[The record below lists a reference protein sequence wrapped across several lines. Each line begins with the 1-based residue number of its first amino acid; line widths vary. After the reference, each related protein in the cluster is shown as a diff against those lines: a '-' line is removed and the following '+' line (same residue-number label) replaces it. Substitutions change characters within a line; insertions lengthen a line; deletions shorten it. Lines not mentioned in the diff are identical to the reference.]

1 MEKKLY
7 RNPNNRLLGG
17 VCSGLGQ
24 YFDID
29 ITLVRLAWIV
39 LFFATSGL
47 IPVLYGIMWAII
59 PKEPVMYIEG
69 SPANQPP
76 VTNNSSGS
84 GCLGLFLKITFALII
99 LFVLF
104 LVGTLILSIFLIG
117 IAFISNIFNGSFTIH
132 TIETFL

>member
-29 ITLVRLAWIV
+29 ITLVRLAWVV

-59 PKEPVMYIEG
+59 PKENTTIVQDENQEPV
-69 SPANQPP
+69 PTQDKAF
-76 VTNNSSGS
+76 
-84 GCLGLFLKITFALII
+84 GCLGTFLKIIFALVI
-99 LFVLF
+99 LFVLAVF
-104 LVGTLILSIFLIG
+104 MFVIFCLCILGAALISG
-117 IAFISNIFNGSFTIH
+117 IVNGGLTVQ
-132 TIETFL
+132 TIETWF